1 MATPVILSIN
11 KEYGIYGDTI
21 ILTGTDLSNSIVMV
35 GDSEVY
41 ASTGSYDEITFIIP
55 INKEIGTYD
64 IYVIDSITGTSN
76 TIQLTIGLS
85 PIILYVE
92 PSRLVQGN
100 LITINGDFL
109 INANV
114 RFNSS
119 PVATITNTN
128 NIITFNAPT
137 ISNGEYII
145 EVTNDFGVITTIVEI
160 GEAPIINS
168 VDKPIVSYNEVTT
181 FNISNFI
188 ASSIIYIDGN
198 KLNVVYRDANNIT
211 TVMPAIDPGTY
222 QVTAENGFGTSTSF
236 NINITEGAPYIQII
250 EPKKG
255 SVDSIVNIH
264 GFDLINSD
272 VYFNSVL
279 QVPLSITN
287 KDISISIPNLSTGTY
302 TIDLNNGI
310 DVTSGVFEIIDTPE
324 IENMTPRIIV
334 NNNELLITGY
344 NLKSEG
350 IVKLLIGNYI
360 INSNEFNEFSDT
372 TILVTIPISIPSGC
386 YRVYISHDD
395 VKSNGE
401 ILIITSDINNVNKK
415 NNSGLPCNT
424 QASIYLDDVS
434 DVYTKPGMYIGYQ
447 YVIKVID
454 YDIDI
459 STGGLLEIDGF
470 QLQEDDVVQLINQS
484 NVSNDGIYEV
494 KLNTWELLHSSD
506 GLYIDS
512 GVRANDPIDGDL
524 TRCLVV
530 DNDGLDFS
538 TTGVY
543 DICYSVINS
552 SDVITSIC
560 RKVKIMSPSSSII
573 PTHPLRISHYEITS
587 EFNTT
592 IINDLVNINE
602 NRKRSY

>member
-41 ASTGSYDEITFIIP
+41 ASTGSYDKITFIIP

-64 IYVIDSITGTSN
+64 IYVIDPITGTSN

-211 TVMPAIDPGTY
+211 TVMPAIDPCTY

>member
-11 KEYGIYGDTI
+11 KEHGIYGDTI

-85 PIILYVE
+85 PIILYVD

-109 INANV
+109 INATV
-114 RFNSS
+114 KFNSS
-119 PVATITNTN
+119 PIATITNTN

-424 QASIYLDDVS
+424 QASIYLDDAS

>member
-64 IYVIDSITGTSN
+64 IYVIDPITGTSN

>member
-41 ASTGSYDEITFIIP
+41 ASTGSYDKITFIIP

-64 IYVIDSITGTSN
+64 IYVIDPITGTSN

-85 PIILYVE
+85 PIILYVD
-92 PSRLVQGN
+92 PVRLVQGN

-109 INANV
+109 INATV

-119 PVATITNTN
+119 PIATITNTN

-198 KLNVVYRDANNIT
+198 KLNIVYRDANNIT

-434 DVYTKPGMYIGYQ
+434 DVYTKPGTYIGYQ